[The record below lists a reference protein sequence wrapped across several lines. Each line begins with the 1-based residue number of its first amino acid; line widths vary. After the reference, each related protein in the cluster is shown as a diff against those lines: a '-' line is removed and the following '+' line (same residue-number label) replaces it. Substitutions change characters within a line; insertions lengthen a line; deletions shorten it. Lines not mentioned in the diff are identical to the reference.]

1 MTRIFQYVPLIRARA
16 LERILPRVIGS
27 GASAVMD
34 LEDSVQD
41 PLYPENTPLLK
52 AEARKGLI
60 NLIAKHPALFS
71 NREVYVRVNSMRSDE
86 YDKDMDEICSLVP
99 KFSPAGVFLPMV
111 ESSEDVKRCYER
123 LRDSGYSDFTIVP
136 IIETVSGLDNLDEI
150 LAPHAGTTVKYV
162 HYGHFDYC
170 LSAEMWPFPRQNSRA
185 FWHLVDA
192 LVQRVED
199 CGCFYIHTPFP
210 ELDNADMF
218 RAVRAR
224 LAKVCRKE
232 LSLSALNLDQA
243 LVDFSLESSSF
254 LDEELDLSDH
264 ELGALACE
272 TIAAYEGHRASKRSF
287 SIDAHLFI
295 PPHEYW
301 AAKTYLRKSGQDKS
315 VI

>member
-1 MTRIFQYVPLIRARA
+1 MTHIFQYVPLIRARA

-27 GASAVMD
+27 GATAVMD

-52 AEARKGLI
+52 AEARKGLL
-60 NLIAKHPALFS
+60 NLIAKHPPLFS
-71 NREVYVRVNSMRSDE
+71 NQEVYVRVNSMRSGE
-86 YDKDMDEICSLVP
+86 YDKDMDEICSLAP
-99 KFSPAGVFLPMV
+99 EFSPAGVFLPMV
-111 ESSEDVKRCYER
+111 ESPEDVKRCYDR
-123 LRDSGYSDFTIVP
+123 LRDAGYSNFTVVP
-136 IIETVSGLDNLDEI
+136 IIETLRGLDKLEEI
-150 LAPHAGTTVKYV
+150 LTPHAGTTVEYV

-170 LSAEMWPFPRQNSRA
+170 LSAEMWPFPRQSSRA
-185 FWHLVDA
+185 FWRMVDV
-192 LVQRVED
+192 LVQRIED
-199 CGCFYIHTPFP
+199 CGCLYIHTPFP

-218 RAVRAR
+218 RAVRTR
-224 LAKVCRKE
+224 LAKVCRRP

-243 LVDFSLESSSF
+243 LVDFSLESSCS
-254 LDEELDLSDH
+254 LNEELDLSEH
-264 ELGALACE
+264 ELVALAYE

-287 SIDAHLFI
+287 SIVANSFI